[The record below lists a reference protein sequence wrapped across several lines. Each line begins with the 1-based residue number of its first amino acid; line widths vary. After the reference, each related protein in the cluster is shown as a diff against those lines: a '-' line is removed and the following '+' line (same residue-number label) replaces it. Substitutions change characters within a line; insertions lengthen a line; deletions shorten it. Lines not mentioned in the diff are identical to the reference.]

1 MWQKI
6 WLKMQTTVFG
16 GAVIVGSSWVVSKI
30 LGLLRQRLIASTF
43 GNQGADPIYAAFA
56 VPDFIYGTLILG
68 SLLTAFMPVFIAYR
82 QKDEAEAWRISR
94 TIITV
99 LFWLFAVLGLI
110 LLTAAEPIVHALVGS
125 KIGAAAI
132 TTTITLTRI
141 MSVTMLFFAVSNV
154 FSGILQSYK
163 HFFAISLAPIV
174 NNLGIIFGV
183 MVLVPI
189 MGTVGVA
196 WGAVLGAMMHALVTA
211 IAAWRVGWRPG
222 AGAGWKH
229 PGVRQ
234 VGNLLLPRTV
244 GQSVAQ
250 INQLVN
256 IPIATRLG
264 PGNLSIFRWANDIQ
278 DVPIN
283 IIGVTMATV
292 SFPIFVELLAQNK
305 KEEFI
310 KHFSTIVRQILF
322 LIIPITVLFI
332 QLRAQFVRLI
342 IGAGEISWPVT
353 IATAQT
359 VAYFALSFFA
369 QALIPVLA
377 RSFYAMQDT
386 KTPVRITVGA
396 VGLDIIGSLTLGPL
410 YGVEGLALSFSIS
423 SVISAAWLMIALH
436 KRVGALDEEKI
447 FSSVL
452 KILGVTMLMGLT
464 VQGAKYFLDSF
475 GLVLTSGFAVLV
487 QALVAGG
494 IGVLAYVAFSI
505 LFKIEEAAMLSRG
518 WDMFRALFRPTNG
531 KGTVV

>member
-16 GAVIVGSSWVVSKI
+16 GAVIVGSAWVVSKI

-43 GNQGADPIYAAFA
+43 GHEGADPIYAAFA

-68 SLLTAFMPVFIAYR
+68 SLLTAFMPVFIALR
-82 QKDEAEAWRISR
+82 QNNPAEAWKVSR
-94 TIITV
+94 TVITL
-99 LFWLFAVLGLI
+99 LFWTFACLGLI
-110 LLTAAEPIVHALVGS
+110 LLVAAEPIVRALVGT
-125 KIGAAAI
+125 KLDADAVR
-132 TTTITLTRI
+132 TTITLTRI
-141 MSVTMLFFAVSNV
+141 MSLTMMFFAVSNV
-154 FSGILQSYK
+154 FAGILQSFK
-163 HFFAISLAPIV
+163 HFFAVSLAPIV

-183 MVLVPI
+183 AVLAPL
-189 MGTVGVA
+189 MGVMGVA
-196 WGAVLGAMMHALVTA
+196 WGAVVGAVLHVVVTMV
-211 IAAWRVGWRPG
+211 AAWRVGWRPG
-222 AGAGWKH
+222 SGAGWRH

-234 VGNLLLPRTV
+234 VGNLLLPRTI
-244 GQSVAQ
+244 GQSATQ

-256 IPIATRLG
+256 IPLATRLG

-278 DVPIN
+278 DVPIS

-292 SFPIFVELLAQNK
+292 SFPVFVELLSQNK
-305 KEEFI
+305 KEEFV
-310 KHFSTIVRQILF
+310 KHFSSIIRQILF
-322 LIIPITVLFI
+322 LIIPITILFI

-377 RSFYAMQDT
+377 RSFYAMHDT
-386 KTPVRITVGA
+386 KTPVRITVVA
-396 VGLDIIGSLTLGPL
+396 VAINIAGSLLLGPSL
-410 YGVEGLALSFSIS
+410 GVEGLALSFSIA
-423 SVISAAWLMIALH
+423 SVVSAAWLMIALH
-436 KRVGALDEEKI
+436 RRVGTLDEERI
-447 FSSVL
+447 FYSVV

-475 GLVLTSGFAVLV
+475 GLVLTSGVAVLT
-487 QALVAGG
+487 QAVVAGG

-505 LFKIEEAAMLSRG
+505 LFKIEEASMLTRG
-518 WDMFRALFRPTNG
+518 WELLRGFGRSNG

>member
-16 GAVIVGSSWVVSKI
+16 GAVIVGSAWVVSKI

-43 GNQGADPIYAAFA
+43 GHQGADPIYAAFA
-56 VPDFIYGTLILG
+56 IPDFIYGTLILG

-82 QKDEAEAWRISR
+82 QNDPQEAWRISR
-94 TIITV
+94 TIMKGLVIV
-99 LFWLFAVLGLI
+99 FAGLGLI
-110 LLTAAEPIVHALVGS
+110 LLAAADPIVRALVGS
-125 KIGAAAI
+125 KLTIESVS
-132 TTTITLTRI
+132 TTITLTRI
-141 MSVTMLFFAVSNV
+141 MSLTMLLFALSNV
-154 FSGILQSYK
+154 FSGILQSFR
-163 HFFAISLAPIV
+163 HFVAVSVAPIV
-174 NNLGIIFGV
+174 NNLGIIFGIV
-183 MVLVPI
+183 FLSSSL
-189 MGTVGVA
+189 GAAGVA
-196 WGAVLGAMMHALVTA
+196 WGAVGGALLHAGLTGA
-211 IAAWRVGWRPG
+211 AAWRVGWRPG
-222 AGAGWKH
+222 AGAGWRH

-234 VGNLLLPRTV
+234 VGNLLLPRTL
-244 GQSVAQ
+244 GQSVTQ

-278 DVPIN
+278 DVPIS

-310 KHFSTIVRQILF
+310 KHFSSIVRQILF

-342 IGAGEISWPVT
+342 IGAGEITWPVT

-359 VAYFALSFFA
+359 VAYFAISFFA

-386 KTPVRITVGA
+386 KTPVRITVVA
-396 VGLDIIGSLTLGPL
+396 VGLDIVGSILLGPVM
-410 YGVEGLALSFSIS
+410 GVEGLALSFTIS
-423 SVISAAWLMIALH
+423 SIISATWLIIALH
-436 KRVGALDEEKI
+436 RRVGNLEEDRI

-452 KILGVTMLMGLT
+452 RILGVTMLMGIT
-464 VQGAKYFLDSF
+464 VQGVKYFLDSF
-475 GLVLTSGFAVLV
+475 GLILTSGFAVLT
-487 QALVAGG
+487 QALIAGG
-494 IGVLAYVAFSI
+494 IGVFAYVAFSI
-505 LFKIEEAAMLSRG
+505 LFRIEEASMLSRG
-518 WDMFRALFRPTNG
+518 WEMLRAFGRPSG
-531 KGTVV
+531 KNPTV